1 MTHDER
7 ADVLRW
13 YGYTPRQAAF
23 LAMVLVH
30 GGYLL
35 RRQFAAFLGRQDGGM
50 ITDLVHRLVRNGHG
64 RRHVF
69 RRNTEVFHIFARR
82 LYQSIDEPDCRYRRE
97 VSLATMVERLMVI
110 DLVLAHRNATFLAT
124 EEEKVSFFLG
134 RAPAEL
140 FPGRWTSAPNAPG
153 SPRTHVFVDKAPLF
167 VEPAGRPLHVAY
179 MQGPA
184 ATLAGFRHLLRDY
197 ERLLTRIEP
206 VTVVFCTAGDR
217 GLADGAQALFGRW
230 RLTRPFVLDDVPESV
245 WRGELVTYFRARRQV
260 ERARDEAPAAVDLE
274 RLAADRRRFGA
285 PRLEQLYDRWTALG
299 DAEIE
304 RFCMHERVPRLDHVG
319 FRVEVL
325 PHRYGFFGSAISPL
339 PRIVTARPASGRS
352 PERSP

>member
-7 ADVLRW
+7 AEVLRW
-13 YGYTPRQAAF
+13 FGYTPRQAAF
-23 LAMVLVH
+23 LATVLVH
-30 GGYLL
+30 GGYFL
-35 RRQFAAFLGRQDGGM
+35 RRHFAAFLGRQDGGL
-50 ITDLVHRLVRNGHG
+50 ITDFVQRLVRNGHG

-69 RRNTEVFHIFARR
+69 RRNTEVFHVFARR

-110 DLVLAHRNATFLAT
+110 DLVLAHGNATFLAT
-124 EEEKVSFFLG
+124 EREKVNFVLG

-167 VEPAGRPLHVAY
+167 LEPTGGPLHVPY

-184 ATLAGFRHLLRDY
+184 ATLAGFGHLLKDY

-206 VTVVFCTAGDR
+206 VTVVFCTAGDH
-217 GLADGAQALFGRW
+217 GFADAAATLFARW
-230 RLTRPFVLDDVPESV
+230 RTTRPFVLDDVPESI
-245 WRGELVTYFRARRQV
+245 WRGELVAYFEARRRV
-260 ERARDEAPAAVDLE
+260 ESARGVAQSDVDAT
-274 RLAADRRRFGA
+274 RLASGRLHFAE
-285 PRLEQLYDRWTALG
+285 PRLERLYDRWTTLG
-299 DAEIE
+299 HAAIE
-304 RFCMHERVPRLDHVG
+304 AFCVNERVPRLEHVG

-325 PHRYGFFGSAISPL
+325 PHRYGFFGSALRPL
-339 PRIVTARPASGRS
+339 PRTVTGGHVGVGS